1 MRNKVYILV
10 NKHGDFIIVNDY
22 LDIVDL
28 KYADYQA
35 DEVIYIL
42 DRANQAYTRDNIL
55 EALHQVLEGDIW
67 FKHKEHLLLALRST
81 VGFSEADLKEFD
93 LKIIAISEK
102 ALKHKYEAQGLEDFF
117 LHYFNTG
124 DHDAIIENEVIL
136 GDDGEPSF
144 DDLRPRRN
152 VDEKRKY
159 VLTIKFN
166 KSMQDFIKELRKK
179 QEDLRMDGIASMFVQ
194 NIHNAGVENVYF
206 QRESEAETLAIRDAG
221 IHQPDLTSIRTDY
234 NKARRAKTITDKTF
248 GDMVETH
255 ILRVEPIKVEEDFAT
270 KYAPLFPGG
279 IAKNKKGDK

>member
-1 MRNKVYILV
+1 MRNRVYILV
-10 NKHGDFIIVNDY
+10 NEWGEFLTVDDHFDV
-22 LDIVDL
+22 VDL
-28 KYADYQA
+28 KFADYQA
-35 DEVIYIL
+35 DEVAYIL
-42 DRANQAYTRDNIL
+42 DRANQAYTRNNIL
-55 EALHQVLEGDIW
+55 EALHQELEGVVW
-67 FKHKEHLLLALRST
+67 FKSKEHLLLGVRST
-81 VGFSEADLKEFD
+81 AGLSEAELKEFGY
-93 LKIIAISEK
+93 KIIVISEK

-124 DHDAIIENEVIL
+124 DNEAIIENEVIL

-144 DDLRPRRN
+144 DDLRPRRH

-159 VLTIKFN
+159 ILTIKFN

-179 QEDLRMDGIASMFVQ
+179 QEDLGMDAIASMFVQ
-194 NIHNAGVENVYF
+194 NIHNSGVEGIYF
-206 QRESEAETLAIRDAG
+206 QRESEAETLAIRNAG
-221 IHQPDLTSIRTDY
+221 IHQPDLTSARTDY

-255 ILRVEPIKVEEDFAT
+255 ILRVEPIKAEEDKAT